1 MNNSRV
7 QYKGSSGQEQEDA
20 LHGLFE
26 NILERI
32 DKERIRRVERR
43 IVLICAGLAVSVGI
57 LIPVFERMRTALV
70 DSGFMQLASLVFSDS
85 GIVFSEWRNFSI
97 AVLESLPIL
106 NIVAFL
112 SVIFVVLNLL
122 RFVAADWDKVVRR
135 RGYSIL

>member
-57 LIPVFERMRTALV
+57 LIPVFEQMQAALV

-112 SVIFVVLNLL
+112 AIIFVVVNLL
-122 RFVAADWDKVVRR
+122 RFIAGDWDRIIRR